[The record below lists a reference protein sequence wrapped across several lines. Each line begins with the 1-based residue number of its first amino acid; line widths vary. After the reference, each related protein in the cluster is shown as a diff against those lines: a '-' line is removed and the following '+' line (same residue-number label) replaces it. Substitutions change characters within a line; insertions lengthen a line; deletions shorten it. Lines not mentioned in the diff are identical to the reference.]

1 MKIFFTS
8 LFVFLFVFGVGVAA
22 HAEGIELKTL
32 NDEVCS
38 LAKQGFYDRAVV
50 VAKKALQIAEQA
62 LGPDHPDVAQSL
74 NRLAM
79 LYDNQGQYAL
89 EEGCKK
95 TAGFL

>member
-8 LFVFLFVFGVGVAA
+8 LLLILFIFGITVAA
-22 HAEGIELKTL
+22 HAQGIEWKTL
-32 NDEVCS
+32 NDEVDS
-38 LAKQGFYDRAVV
+38 LGKQGFYDRAVV